1 MKETGWNHMNRPHSS
16 DGFTEEIAKRN
27 VSVWDH
33 AAATW
38 RQIPIAM
45 EPVLVTKSSW
55 EALVADG
62 RTLLSSF
69 PPVLDWLQLP
79 ENRSLFHHV
88 FDGLRGLELDAAGA
102 PPASTWG
109 HATIR
114 LDLFWEGDDLKI
126 IEANC
131 TIPAMQA
138 YSDLVRA
145 AWGEATGMAVA
156 ELNALGRWNTP
167 DLLDSLL
174 SLYRHHGGEAVRPRL
189 AIFHREG
196 DSQLAELLHFEK
208 SWQDRCDIV
217 RVTPENISR
226 QAHDL
231 VYRHIFAH
239 RVQDNAA
246 IAALLRT
253 WRQVRMFNP
262 VSAHYEVKAFLAVVS
277 SVAENEGLAARIGL
291 SPSQRHVIRN
301 RVPWTCLM
309 GSLLPGTGFF
319 PCHKSHED
327 VLRDWDQFVFK
338 SSSGYGGHAVFIG
351 SEWRTPATQERLR
364 ALLAVQDPVT
374 EKDFLAWVAR
384 PESGTWVI
392 QQRVSGRRHRSAV
405 ITSSR
410 DIIEVDGYVD
420 ASVFLNTGPV
430 PLCGG
435 GVSRFAAGPVVNIG
449 TGGGL
454 APFLVC

>member
-1 MKETGWNHMNRPHSS
+1 MNRPLSS
-16 DGFTEEIAKRN
+16 YKFTGEIAKRN
-27 VSVWDH
+27 VSVWDR
-33 AAATW
+33 AGSTW
-38 RQIPIAM
+38 RQIPIATD
-45 EPVLVTKSSW
+45 PVVVSKSAW

-62 RTLLSSF
+62 RTLLACF
-69 PPVLDWLQLP
+69 PLVLDWLQHA
-79 ENRSLFHHV
+79 ENRSLFDHI
-88 FDGLRGLELDAAGA
+88 FDGLAGLELEAAGA
-102 PPASTWG
+102 LPSSTWG

-145 AWGEATGMAVA
+145 AWGEAAGMPDT

-208 SWQDRCDIV
+208 SWQDRCDVV
-217 RVTPENISR
+217 RVTPEGISR

-231 VYRHIFAH
+231 FYRHIFAH

-246 IAALLRT
+246 IAALLRN

-277 SVAENEGLAARIGL
+277 SVAENDALASSIGL
-291 SPSQRHVIRN
+291 SHEQRQVIKN

-319 PCHKSHED
+319 PCEKSPDD
-327 VLRDWDQFVFK
+327 VLRHWDQYVFK

-351 SEWRTPATQERLR
+351 SEWHASATQERLR
-364 ALLAVQDPVT
+364 ALLAVPGLVT

-392 QQRVSGRRHRSAV
+392 QQRVSGRRHRSEV

-454 APFLVC
+454 APFLVR

>member
-1 MKETGWNHMNRPHSS
+1 MNRPLSS
-16 DGFTEEIAKRN
+16 YKFTGEIAKRN

-33 AAATW
+33 AGATW
-38 RQIPIAM
+38 RQIPIAT
-45 EPVLVTKSSW
+45 EPVVVSKSAW

-62 RTLLSSF
+62 RTLLACF
-69 PPVLDWLQLP
+69 PLVLDWLQRA
-79 ENRSLFHHV
+79 ENRSLVRHI
-88 FDGLRGLELDAAGA
+88 FDGLTGLELAAAGA

-145 AWGEATGMAVA
+145 AWGAAAGTPDL
-156 ELNALGRWNTP
+156 ELNSLGRWNTP
-167 DLLDSLL
+167 DLLESLL

-208 SWQDRCDIV
+208 SWQGRCDVV
-217 RVTPENISR
+217 RVTPEGIAR

-231 VYRHIFAH
+231 FYRHIFAH
-239 RVQDNAA
+239 RVQDNAD
-246 IAALLRT
+246 IAALLRN

-277 SVAENEGLAARIGL
+277 SVAENDALASSIGL
-291 SPSQRHVIRN
+291 SHAQRQVIKS

-319 PCHKSHED
+319 PCQKSPDD
-327 VLRDWDQFVFK
+327 VLRRWDQYVFK

-351 SEWRTPATQERLR
+351 SEWHTPATQERLR
-364 ALLAVQDPVT
+364 ALLSVSGLVT

-392 QQRVSGRRHRSAV
+392 QQRVSGRRHRSEV

>member
-1 MKETGWNHMNRPHSS
+1 MDETGWNCMNRPLSS
-16 DGFTEEIAKRN
+16 YKFTGEIAKRN
-27 VSVWDH
+27 VAVWDR
-33 AAATW
+33 AASTW
-38 RQIPIAM
+38 RQIPIASD
-45 EPVLVTKSSW
+45 PVVVSKSSW
-55 EALVADG
+55 DALTADG
-62 RTLLSSF
+62 RILHSCF
-69 PPVLDWLQLP
+69 PLILDWLQRT
-79 ENRSLFHHV
+79 ENTALFQHV
-88 FDGLRGLELDAAGA
+88 FDGLTGLEREAASA
-102 PPASTWG
+102 PSASTWG

-114 LDLFWEGDDLKI
+114 LDLFWEGDALKI

-145 AWGEATGMAVA
+145 AWGATAGIPDA

-174 SLYRHHGGEAVRPRL
+174 SLYRHHGGSAARPRL

-208 SWQDRCDIV
+208 SWQERCDVV
-217 RVTPENISR
+217 RVTPESLSH
-226 QAHDL
+226 QDYDL
-231 VYRHIFAH
+231 FYRHIFAH
-239 RVQDNAA
+239 RVQNDVA
-246 IAALLRT
+246 IAAFLRD
-253 WRQVRMFNP
+253 WRKVRMFNP

-277 SVAENEGLAARIGL
+277 SVAENDALAASIGL
-291 SPSQRHVIRN
+291 SASQRHAVQR

-309 GSLLPGTGFF
+309 ASLLPGTKFF
-319 PCHKSHED
+319 PCEKSRD
-327 VLRDWDQFVFK
+327 DILRHWDHYVFK

-351 SEWRTPATQERLR
+351 SEWHTPATQERLR
-364 ALLAVQDPVT
+364 ALLAIPGPVS

-392 QQRVSGRRHRSAV
+392 QQRVSGRRHHSEV
-405 ITSSR
+405 ITSAR

-435 GVSRFAAGPVVNIG
+435 GVSRFASGPVVNIG

-454 APFLVC
+454 APFLVR